1 MLTKISRYIFI
12 LIFILAAAVYLPEFY
27 WKFFGKR
34 SDFALIYYSPIIKQF
49 VGNRVNRSNEMEYF
63 DFQGS
68 SYSKIEYEKLL
79 PFMYYYDLDKWNV
92 LPREVQGI
100 PIDISTIRRNSQSFI
115 FQPYHLHNPLIQ
127 LYPLFES
134 ESDFARLTLPDEVF
148 RIGDRMEFIDVRKNV
163 IVEQLTTV
171 FTTALQ
177 EAGFVFP
184 ARIIAG
190 NPTTRKPFDEGYFIV
205 DAVGSVFHVKMV
217 KGQPFCKKT
226 VISPDLDVRYIS
238 ISEDPRREFYGFLIT
253 ASDSLYMIMYDDYKL
268 VPLPLAG
275 FDPDDMRLRF
285 IADPIYRTISYSNS
299 ERVNCVVTDLKYNF
313 IDSCHVDLVSFKKTI
328 AGRVEKGLF
337 PFKIETE
344 SNKSNFRSF
353 RLVLNGY
360 LGLLGIIPS
369 LLLFIL
375 IKYIFGN
382 EKVRNNPLDLLIVA
396 LTGIYGLLTVL
407 IIKPEIWEKSANPFG
422 Y

>member
-1 MLTKISRYIFI
+1 
-12 LIFILAAAVYLPEFY
+12 
-27 WKFFGKR
+27 
-34 SDFALIYYSPIIKQF
+34 
-49 VGNRVNRSNEMEYF
+49 
-63 DFQGS
+63 
-68 SYSKIEYEKLL
+68 
-79 PFMYYYDLDKWNV
+79 
-92 LPREVQGI
+92 
-100 PIDISTIRRNSQSFI
+100 
-115 FQPYHLHNPLIQ
+115 
-127 LYPLFES
+127 
-134 ESDFARLTLPDEVF
+134 
-148 RIGDRMEFIDVRKNV
+148 
-163 IVEQLTTV
+163 
-171 FTTALQ
+171 
-177 EAGFVFP
+177 
-184 ARIIAG
+184 
-190 NPTTRKPFDEGYFIV
+190 
-205 DAVGSVFHVKMV
+205 
-217 KGQPFCKKT
+217 
-226 VISPDLDVRYIS
+226 
-238 ISEDPRREFYGFLIT
+238 
-253 ASDSLYMIMYDDYKL
+253 
-268 VPLPLAG
+268 
-275 FDPDDMRLRF
+275 MRLRF